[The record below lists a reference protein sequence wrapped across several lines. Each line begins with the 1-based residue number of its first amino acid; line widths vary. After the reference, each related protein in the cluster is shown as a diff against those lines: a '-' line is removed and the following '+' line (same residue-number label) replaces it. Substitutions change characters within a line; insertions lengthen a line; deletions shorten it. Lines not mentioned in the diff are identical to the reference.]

1 MRIRQLLL
9 REGWRRDALLLYAIA
24 IALVFPLLRIEYL
37 NNWPSIEATF
47 IADARLLAENWP
59 HHLWQPLWYGGTRAD
74 YVYPPGLRYG
84 GALVAAL
91 LGTTY
96 AHAYHVLIALIY
108 AFGILTTYLWTRTAT
123 GRRGAAWL
131 AALGVAFLSPS
142 FLVMGDLRQDSPFM
156 VPWRLHV
163 LIRYGEGPH
172 VSSLAML
179 PLVWLCA
186 WRRFHGGRL
195 LWVGLAACSA
205 ALVVTFNFYGA
216 TALAITFPL
225 LVWSCFL
232 RRWEWR
238 VVRDS
243 IFIGALS
250 YGLTAWWLV
259 PSYLRITA
267 RNLRMVSPPGN
278 RWSLPV
284 LILILL
290 IYVLISIRIRRWR
303 KFSEYSYFIWSGLGF
318 LALLI
323 LGARWFDFQVAGNS
337 LRLIPEMDALAILC
351 ATQIGV
357 LLWSAPVKPRAR
369 LVLRGALLVLLLISF
384 RPAWRYAKHVYV
396 EFPQDR
402 RWQEGVQFKTARW
415 VREHFPDSR
424 VFVTGSIRFWYNVWF
439 SGEQMDGGSQQG
451 VLNPLFPTAQ
461 WRVVHDPDPELALYW
476 LQAFG
481 VDVAVVPG
489 RGSAEPYVDYNHPE
503 LYETHFPVL
512 YDDGAGIRYYRVPRR
527 STGIVSIVDATR
539 LQHLQPVPVESEKP
553 ALRAYVEAIQTVP
566 PGGPSPERLQAHWLN
581 SDALNVNAD
590 LVAGESVLVQQTYDR
605 YWRAYVDGRP
615 QPIQAD
621 AAGFML
627 VHAAP
632 GKHEIHIVFETPLE
646 VAVGRAVTLIA
657 LVLVLL
663 FAAKPWLEQARSR
676 SLRTDKQKAVST
688 IGQDHN

>member
-1 MRIRQLLL
+1 MRIRQFLL
-9 REGWRRDALLLYAIA
+9 RERWWQDALLLYAIA
-24 IALVFPLLRIEYL
+24 IVLVFPLFRIEYL

-47 IADARLLAENWP
+47 IADARLLTENWP
-59 HHLWQPLWYGGTRAD
+59 QHLWQPLWYGGTRAD

-84 GALVAAL
+84 GALLSAL
-91 LGTTY
+91 LGTSH
-96 AHAYHVLIALIY
+96 AHAYHILIALTY
-108 AFGILTTYLWTRTAT
+108 AFGIVATYLWTRTVT

-131 AALGVAFLSPS
+131 AALGVALLSPS
-142 FLVMGDLRQDSPFM
+142 FLVMADLRQDSPFM

-163 LIRYGEGPH
+163 LVRYGEGPH
-172 VSSLAML
+172 VSSLAVL

-195 LWVGLAACSA
+195 FWLGLAACSA

-216 TALAITFPL
+216 TALAVTFPL

-232 RRWEWR
+232 RGWDWR

-243 IFIGALS
+243 IFIVVLS

-259 PSYLRITA
+259 PSFLRITG

-284 LILILL
+284 LILILSL
-290 IYVLISIRIRRWR
+290 YVLISIRIRRSR
-303 KFSEYSYFIWSGLGF
+303 TFSEYSYFIWSSLGF
-318 LALLI
+318 FAILI

-351 ATQIGV
+351 ATQIVG
-357 LLWSAPVKPRAR
+357 LLWSARFKPRAR
-369 LVLRGALLVLLLISF
+369 LALRSAIIVLLLISF

-396 EFPQDR
+396 EFPEDR
-402 RWQEGVQFKTARW
+402 QWQEGVQFKTARW
-415 VREHFPDSR
+415 LREHFPDSR

-481 VDVAVVPG
+481 VDIVVVPG
-489 RGSAEPYVDYNHPE
+489 RGSPEPYVDFNHPQ
-503 LYETHFPVL
+503 LYERHFPLL

-527 STGIVSIVDATR
+527 SAGIVSIVDQAR
-539 LQHLQPVPVESEKP
+539 LQGLQPVPLESEKP
-553 ALRAYVEAIQTVP
+553 ALSAYAAAIQAVP
-566 PGGPSPERLQAHWLN
+566 PGGPSQERLRARWLN
-581 SDALNVNAD
+581 SDALDVNAD
-590 LVAGESVLVQQTYDR
+590 LAAGESVLVGQTYDR

-621 AAGFML
+621 AAGFIL

-632 GKHEIHIVFETPLE
+632 GKHDIHIVFETPLE
-646 VAVGRAVTLIA
+646 IAIGRAVTLISFA
-657 LVLVLL
+657 LVLL
-663 FAAKPWLEQARSR
+663 FAVKAILEQARSR
-676 SLRTDKQKAVST
+676 SLRTDRRKAVST
-688 IGQDHN
+688 IGQDHS